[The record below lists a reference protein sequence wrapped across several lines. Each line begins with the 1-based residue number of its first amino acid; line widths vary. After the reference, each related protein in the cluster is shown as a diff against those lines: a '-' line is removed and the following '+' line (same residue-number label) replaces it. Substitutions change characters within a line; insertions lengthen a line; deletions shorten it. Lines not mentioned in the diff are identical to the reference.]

1 MAGNSTKAPAV
12 KMTTDQIYA
21 LVNSVNQQAFGQTA
35 LSVTDT
41 STLISLGTTVLSSS
55 TNTEAFLNT
64 LAQRIGR
71 TILRYREY
79 RNKLGDMV
87 LNDFEYGAILQKIKV
102 KMPDAEADESFGLTN
117 GVGVDHYKVNKPD
130 VDQKLFVTRTPYQF
144 HITIQRAHLKEA
156 FLSPEAMGGFIGVI
170 FGEVR
175 NAIEIS
181 FENLGRVTL
190 ATAIA
195 EATGSRVV
203 NLVSDFNT
211 EYSPATPLTAQTAI
225 HNEEF
230 LRYAIMR
237 MNNMVD
243 MMQDASALYNDG
255 SLVTFTPLEDV
266 RVRVLS
272 QFQRRLETNVS
283 YAAFHDQF
291 VEIPSGYQT
300 LNFWQAEATPMNVNI
315 VRPSDQQATTV
326 SNVIAL
332 IHDRDAMGI
341 YKIDEDIA
349 TTPVNAAGLYYNQ
362 YWHEMQLRFV
372 DLSENFVIFT
382 LN

>member
-1 MAGNSTKAPAV
+1 
-12 KMTTDQIYA
+12 MTTEQIYG
-21 LVNSVNQQAFGQTA
+21 LVNTVNSQAFGH
-35 LSVTDT
+35 SGIVVTDT
-41 STLISLGTTVLSSS
+41 SSLISLGTTVLSSS

-71 TILRYREY
+71 TILRFRDY

-102 KMPDAEADESFGLTN
+102 HMPEAESDESYDLIDGNT
-117 GVGVDHYKVNKPD
+117 VDHYKIAKPS

-144 HITIQRAHLKEA
+144 HITIQRVHLKEA
-156 FLSPEAMGGFIGVI
+156 FLSPEAMGSFIGIV

-181 FENLGRVTL
+181 LENLGRVTL

-195 EATGSRVV
+195 EYSGTREIK
-203 NLVSDFNT
+203 LVTDYNA
-211 EYSPATPLTAQTAI
+211 EYNPGTPLTAAEAL

-237 MNNMVD
+237 MNNLVD
-243 MMQDASALYNDG
+243 MIQDASELYNDG
-255 SLVTFTPLEDV
+255 SMVTFTPREDV
-266 RVRVLS
+266 RIKVIS
-272 QFQRRLETNVS
+272 EFQRRLETNVQ

-291 VEIPSGYQT
+291 TEIPNGYQT
-300 LNFWQAEATPMNVNI
+300 INFWQAEQTAYEVNI
-315 VRPSDQQATTV
+315 KRPSDGTTV
-326 SNVIAL
+326 NANNVVAIL
-332 IHDRDAMGI
+332 YDRDAMGV
-341 YKIDEDIA
+341 YKIDEEIA
-349 TTPVNAAGLYYNQ
+349 TSPVNAAGLYYNQ
-362 YWHEMQLRFV
+362 YWHEKQLRFI
-372 DLSENFVIFT
+372 DLSENGVIFT

>member
-1 MAGNSTKAPAV
+1 
-12 KMTTDQIYA
+12 MTTEQIYG
-21 LVNSVNQQAFGQTA
+21 LVNAVNAQAFGHSA
-35 LSVTDT
+35 LAVTDT
-41 STLISLGTTVLSSS
+41 SSLISLGNTVLSSS

-71 TILRYREY
+71 TILRFRDY

-102 KMPDAEADESFGLTN
+102 HMPEAESDESYDLIDGNT
-117 GVGVDHYKVNKPD
+117 VDHYVIAKPS

-144 HITIQRAHLKEA
+144 HITIQRVHLKEA
-156 FLSPEAMGGFIGVI
+156 FLSPEAMGSFIGIV

-181 FENLGRVTL
+181 LENLGRVTL

-195 EATGSRVV
+195 EYSSTREIA
-203 NLVSDFNT
+203 LVTDFNT
-211 EYSPATPLTAQTAI
+211 EYNPTPALTAAEAL

-237 MNNMVD
+237 MNNLLD
-243 MMQDASALYNDG
+243 MIQDASELYNDG
-255 SLVTFTPLEDV
+255 SMVTFTPRNDARL
-266 RVRVLS
+266 RVIS
-272 QFQRRLETNVS
+272 EFERRLQTNVQ

-291 VEIPSGYQT
+291 VEIPNGYT
-300 LNFWQAEATPMNVNI
+300 TINFWQAEQSPYDVNI
-315 VRPSDQQATTV
+315 TRPSDQTATSVT
-326 SNVIAL
+326 NVVAIL
-332 IHDRDAMGI
+332 HDRDAMGV
-341 YKIDEDIA
+341 YKIDEEIA
-349 TTPVNAAGLYYNQ
+349 TSPVNAAGLYYNQ
-362 YWHEMQLRFV
+362 YWHEKQLRFI
-372 DLSENFVIFT
+372 DLSENGVIFT